1 MTSRPLPTHQ
11 LVRATQIVQ
20 ACTTIPERSE
30 GAEQVRFA
38 KLCTVSLLPSVFP
51 LSVVVSATSRSGTV
65 LQQTQQNWNSAGSVE
80 QQASHQPSQHF
91 STAPTEPVRRCFPA
105 IGPPPRKRAADKRE
119 ALANNAVRT
128 MARFVFQPSG
138 PIGPPPQ
145 FRPAPAACLGGRAG
159 CATALRKTALRP
171 NSRQIWP
178 PAVTPNIRAGPLAHS
193 QPCAR
198 FSRKLL
204 SHGGMAAKDAC
215 VPIVTTVTQT
225 EAHEGM

>member
-1 MTSRPLPTHQ
+1 MRPLPNKLPVEALPHR
-11 LVRATQIVQ
+11 LVQ
-20 ACTTIPERSE
+20 ACTTIPERSQ

-38 KLCTVSLLPSVFP
+38 KLCTVSLLSSVLP
-51 LSVVVSATSRSGTV
+51 LVAFLSTASRSGTV

-91 STAPTEPVRRCFPA
+91 STAPTEPTAYGRRGFH
-105 IGPPPRKRAADKRE
+105 
-119 ALANNAVRT
+119 AN
-128 MARFVFQPSG
+128 
-138 PIGPPPQ
+138 GPPPQ
-145 FRPAPAACLGGRAG
+145 FRPAPAACPGGR
-159 CATALRKTALRP
+159 ATALRKTALRL

-178 PAVTPNIRAGPLAHS
+178 PAVTPNIRAGPLARS

-204 SHGGMAAKDAC
+204 SHSGMAAKDAC